1 MIKFYNKPTAF
12 IIAAI
17 VLASCN
23 NSKKAESNSD
33 NPFFN
38 ASTLPYQAPD
48 FEKIKTS
55 DFMPAFEEG
64 MKQNINEVDSIANN
78 TAAPTFEN
86 TFVPLEKSGQL
97 LARVRNV
104 FDLLTGANTN
114 PDLQKIEEEISP
126 KLAAHHDAIFLNKK
140 LFDRISAI
148 YESPEKE
155 KLDAESKKLVDVYYE
170 NFVLAG
176 AKLSDKDKEEMKK
189 LNEEKASLSTKF
201 TNLLLAA
208 TKAAALKVD
217 SAEALNGLSEAEL
230 KAAEKDAK
238 ESKTGSKYAIVL
250 QNTTQQP
257 YLTQL
262 TNRNTRKSLFDAS
275 YYRTEQGDANDTRST
290 VIRLA
295 EIRAQQAKLLGFKSY
310 AAWNLKNQMAQ
321 TPQAVHDFLR
331 QIVPA
336 ATASAKAEG
345 AEIQSL
351 IDQQKG
357 GFKLEAWD
365 WNFYA
370 EQVRKA
376 KYDLN
381 DSEIKP
387 YFELNKVLENGVFYA
402 ATQLYGITFKKRTDI
417 PVYQKDVK
425 VYEVFDKD
433 GSGLGLFYGDYFKRD
448 NKSGGAWM
456 SNLVSQST
464 LLGTKPVIYN
474 VCNFTKPA
482 EGEPALISY
491 DDVTTMFHEFGHA
504 LHGFFASQK
513 YVTISGTDVARD
525 FVEFPSQFNEHW
537 AMEPTVFKNYAVNYK
552 TGEPMPAALV
562 AKIKKSSAFNQGYML
577 TELLAAAALDMQW
590 HSISSDTKI
599 ADVDKFEHDALEKTG
614 LLLKEVPPRYRSSY
628 FKHIWGGGYAAGYY
642 AYLWTE
648 MLDDD
653 AYSWFEENGGM
664 TAKNGQRFRDMILS
678 RGNTLDYNK
687 MFYDFRGHKPD
698 IKPML
703 KNRGLVK

>member
-1 MIKFYNKPTAF
+1 MNNYKKSLA
-12 IIAAI
+12 IIVSGI
-17 VLASCN
+17 ILASCSN
-23 NSKKAESNSD
+23 NKQAENSTE
-33 NPFFN
+33 NPFFTV
-38 ASTLPYQAPD
+38 SSLPYQAPNFD
-48 FEKIKTS
+48 QIKTEH
-55 DFMPAFEEG
+55 FMPAFEEG
-64 MKQNINEVDSIANN
+64 MKQNILEIDSIVNN
-78 TAAPTFEN
+78 TEAPTFEN
-86 TFVPLEKSGQL
+86 TFIPLEKSGQL
-97 LARVRNV
+97 LARVNNV
-104 FDLLTGANTN
+104 FGLLTSANTN
-114 PDLQKIEEEISP
+114 PDLQKIEEDIAP
-126 KLAAHHDAIFLNKK
+126 KLAAHHDAIYLNQK
-140 LFDRISAI
+140 LFNRISAV
-148 YESPEKE
+148 YESTEKE
-155 KLDAESKKLVDVYYE
+155 KLDPESEKLVDVYYE

-176 AKLSDKDKEEMKK
+176 AKLADTDKGEMKK

-217 SAEALNGLSEAEL
+217 SVAALEGLTDAEL

-238 ESKTGSKYAIVL
+238 DSKTGSKFAIVL

-262 TNRNTRKSLFDAS
+262 KNRETRKKLFEAS
-275 YYRTEQGDANDTRST
+275 YNRTEQGDANDTRST
-290 VIRLA
+290 LIRLA
-295 EIRAQQAKLLGFKSY
+295 EIRAQQAKLLGFKNY

-321 TPQAVHDFLR
+321 TPEAVDGFLK
-331 QIVPA
+331 QLVPA
-336 ATASAKAEG
+336 STAKAKAE
-345 AEIQSL
+345 ATEIQTL

-357 GFKLEAWD
+357 GFKLEPWD
-365 WNFYA
+365 WNFYS

-381 DSEIKP
+381 DNEIKP
-387 YFELNKVLENGVFYA
+387 YFELNKVLKNGVFYA
-402 ATQLYGITFKKRTDI
+402 ATQLYGITFKERTDL

-425 VYEVFDKD
+425 VFEVFEKD
-433 GSGLGLFYGDYFKRD
+433 GNTIGLFYADYFKRD

-456 SNLVSQST
+456 SNIVNQSS

-482 EGEPALISY
+482 DGEPALISF

-513 YVTISGTDVARD
+513 YVTLSGTDVARD

-537 AMEPTVFKNYAVNYK
+537 AMAPTVFKNYAVHYQ
-552 TGEPMPAALV
+552 TGENMPAALV
-562 AKIKKSSAFNQGYML
+562 EKIKKSATFNQGYML
-577 TELLAAAALDMQW
+577 TEILAAASLDMQW
-590 HSISSDTKI
+590 HSISSSAKI
-599 ADVDKFEHDALEKTG
+599 SDANQFEHDALQRTG
-614 LLLKEVPPRYRSSY
+614 LLVKEVPPRYRSSY

-648 MLDDD
+648 MLDND

-687 MFYDFRGHKPD
+687 MFLDFRGHKPD
-698 IKPML
+698 ITPML
-703 KNRGLVK
+703 KNRGLVN

>member
-1 MIKFYNKPTAF
+1 MNIHKKSLA
-12 IIAAI
+12 IIMAGV

-23 NSKKAESNSD
+23 NKKNEESSSE
-33 NPFFN
+33 NPFFTE
-38 ASTLPYQAPD
+38 STLPYQAPNFD
-48 FEKIKTS
+48 KIKTE

-64 MKQNINEVDSIANN
+64 MKQNLLEVDSIANN
-78 TAAPTFEN
+78 TEAPTFDN
-86 TFVPLEKSGQL
+86 TLVPLEKSGRL
-97 LARVRNV
+97 LSRVNNV
-104 FDLLTGANTN
+104 FGLLTGANTN
-114 PDLQKIEEEISP
+114 PDLQKIDEEISP
-126 KLAAHHDAIFLNKK
+126 KMAAHRDAIYLNQK
-140 LFDRISAI
+140 LFNRISAI
-148 YESPEKE
+148 YESPEKD
-155 KLDAESKKLVDVYYE
+155 KLDPESKKLVDVYYE

-176 AKLSDKDKEEMKK
+176 AKLSDEDKVEMKK

-201 TNLLLAA
+201 TNLLLDA

-217 SAEALNGLSEAEL
+217 SAEALKGLSEAEL
-230 KAAEKDAK
+230 KAAEGDAQD
-238 ESKTGSKYAIVL
+238 SKPKAKYSIVL

-262 TNRNTRKSLFDAS
+262 TNRNTRQKLFEAS
-275 YYRTEQGDANDTRST
+275 YNRTEKGDANDTRST
-290 VIRLA
+290 LIRLA
-295 EIRAQQAKLLGFKSY
+295 EIRAKQAQLLGFKNY

-321 TPQAVHDFLR
+321 TPEAVDDFLK
-331 QIVPA
+331 QMVPA
-336 ATASAKAEG
+336 STAKAKDEA
-345 AEIQSL
+345 AEIQKL

-357 GFKLEAWD
+357 GFKVEAWD

-381 DSEIKP
+381 EDEIKP

-402 ATQLYGITFKKRTDI
+402 AAQLYGITFKERTDI

-425 VYEVFDKD
+425 VYELFEKD
-433 GSGLGLFYGDYFKRD
+433 GTAIGLFYGDYFKRD

-456 SNLVSQST
+456 SNIVNQST

-482 EGEPALISY
+482 DGQPALISF

-513 YVTISGTDVARD
+513 YVTLSGTDVARD

-537 AMEPTVFKNYAVNYK
+537 AMEPTVFKNYAVHYK
-552 TGEPMPAALV
+552 TGETMPAALV
-562 AKIKKSSAFNQGYML
+562 TKIKNSATFNQGYML
-577 TELLAAAALDMQW
+577 TELLAAASLDMQW
-590 HSISSDTKI
+590 HSISADTKI
-599 ADVDKFEHDALEKTG
+599 DDANKFEREALQRTG
-614 LLLKEVPPRYRSSY
+614 LLMKEVPPRYRSSC

-648 MLDDD
+648 MLDND
-653 AYSWFEENGGM
+653 AYSWFGENGGM

-687 MFYDFRGHKPD
+687 MFYDFRRHKPD
-698 IKPML
+698 ITPML
-703 KNRGLVK
+703 KSRGLIK

>member
-1 MIKFYNKPTAF
+1 MNIYKKPLA
-12 IIAAI
+12 IVIAGI

-23 NSKKAESNSD
+23 NSQKNESNSD
-33 NPFFN
+33 NPFFK
-38 ASTLPYQAPD
+38 ASSLAYQAPD
-48 FEKIKTS
+48 FGKIKTG

-64 MKQNINEVDSIANN
+64 MKQQLQEIDSIVNN
-78 TAAPTFEN
+78 AQAPNFEN

-97 LARVRNV
+97 LARVNNV
-104 FDLLTGANTN
+104 FDLLTAANTD
-114 PDLQKIEEEISP
+114 PELQKIEEDISP
-126 KLAAHHDAIFLNKK
+126 KLAAHHDAIYLNQK
-140 LFDRISAI
+140 LFNRISAV
-148 YESPEKE
+148 YESVENG

-170 NFVLAG
+170 NFILAG
-176 AKLSDKDKEEMKK
+176 AKLSDKDKVEMKK
-189 LNEEKASLSTKF
+189 LNEEKASLGTKF

-208 TKAAALKVD
+208 TKVATLKVD
-217 SAEALNGLSEAEL
+217 SATALNGLSEAEL
-230 KAAEKDAK
+230 KAAED
-238 ESKTGSKYAIVL
+238 SKTGSKYAIVL

-257 YLTQL
+257 YLSQL
-262 TNRNTRKSLFDAS
+262 TNRDTRKSLFDAS
-275 YYRTEQGDANDTRST
+275 YNRTERGDANDTRST
-290 VIRLA
+290 LIRLA
-295 EIRAQQAKLLGFKSY
+295 EIRAQQAKLLGFKNY

-321 TPQAVHDFLR
+321 TPEAVDSFLKG
-331 QIVPA
+331 IVPA
-336 ATASAKAEG
+336 ATAKAKAEG

-381 DSEIKP
+381 DNEIKP
-387 YFELNKVLENGVFYA
+387 YFELNKVLQNGVFYA
-402 ATQLYGITFKKRTDI
+402 ATQLYGITFKERRDL

-425 VYEVFDKD
+425 VYEVFEKN
-433 GSGLGLFYGDYFKRD
+433 GTPIGLFYADYFKRD

-456 SNLVSQST
+456 SNLVGQST
-464 LLGTKPVIYN
+464 LLGTNPIIYN

-482 EGEPALISY
+482 AGEPALVSF

-513 YVTISGTDVARD
+513 YPTLSGTDVARD

-537 AMEPTVFKNYAVNYK
+537 AMEPTVFKNYAVHYK
-552 TGEPMPAALV
+552 TGEPMPATLV
-562 AKIKKSSAFNQGYML
+562 EKIKKSATFNQGYML
-577 TELLAAAALDMQW
+577 TELLAAASLDMQW
-590 HSISSDTKI
+590 HSISSDIKI
-599 ADVDKFEHDALEKTG
+599 TDANKFENDALQRTG
-614 LLLKEVPPRYRSSY
+614 LLLSEVPPRYRSSY

-648 MLDDD
+648 MLDHD

-664 TAKNGQRFRDMILS
+664 SAKNGQRFRDMILS

-687 MFYDFRGHKPD
+687 MFLDFRGHKPD
-698 IKPML
+698 IRPML
-703 KNRGLVK
+703 RNRGLIK